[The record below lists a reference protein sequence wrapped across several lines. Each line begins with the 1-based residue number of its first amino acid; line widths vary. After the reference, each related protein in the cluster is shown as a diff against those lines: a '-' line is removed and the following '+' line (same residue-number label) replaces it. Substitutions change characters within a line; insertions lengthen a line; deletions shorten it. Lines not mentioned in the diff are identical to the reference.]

1 VNSLFG
7 CNFSPVATTTDTNDY
22 VQQYADVPGIR
33 GLLAFKPATG
43 VRVAQLVHELL
54 RGAGPLRPVERETIA
69 AYVSGLSGCEFC
81 ARSHAA
87 AVGHLDH
94 AAGPG
99 DAAGAGADPGRPGSR
114 LAALLGLA
122 EAVVRGG
129 QHVTDALVAA
139 ARSAGAGD
147 EEIHDTVLIA
157 SAFCM
162 LNRYVDGLGAITP
175 HDQAAYDA
183 MGVQMAR
190 HGYLGAAPGGAP
202 GGAAPGGD

>member
-1 VNSLFG
+1 MG
-7 CNFSPVATTTDTNDY
+7 MC
-22 VQQYADVPGIR
+22 
-33 GLLAFKPATG
+33 LAFVGCWRSSPRRGCRWPNT
-43 VRVAQLVHELL
+43 VHELL
-54 RGAGPLRPVERETIA
+54 RGAGPLSPAERETIA
-69 AYVSGLSGCEFC
+69 AYVSGLNECEFC
-81 ARSHAA
+81 ARSHA

-99 DAAGAGADPGRPGSR
+99 RTADAGADPARPGSR

-122 EAVVRGG
+122 EAVVGGG

-147 EEIHDTVLIA
+147 EEIHDTVLSA

-162 LNRYVDGLGAITP
+162 LNRYVDGLDAITP

-183 MGVQMAR
+183 MGVQMAL
-190 HGYLGAAPGGAP
+190 HGYLSAAPR
-202 GGAAPGGD
+202 GD